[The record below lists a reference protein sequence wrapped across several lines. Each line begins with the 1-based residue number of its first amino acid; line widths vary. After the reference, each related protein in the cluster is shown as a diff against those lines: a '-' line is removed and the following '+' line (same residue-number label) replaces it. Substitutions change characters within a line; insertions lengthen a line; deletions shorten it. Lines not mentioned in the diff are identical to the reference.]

1 MMKFGKINIVVGAI
15 GLLLAAIGGMAL
27 GLTFD
32 KQAIKDGYHVLSIVR
47 VYFRDAHS
55 HGMAFCV
62 YNLFFG
68 LIIDRM
74 SFSDKI
80 KKFGSYMAACSLILP
95 ISLLARAFAGAPA
108 DFPPIGI
115 LGAIAF
121 VVSICILLSGIKK
134 AV

>member
-1 MMKFGKINIVVGAI
+1 MKFGKINIVVGAI

-32 KQAIKDGYHVLSIVR
+32 KQAIKDGYHMLNTVR
-47 VYFRDAHS
+47 FYFRDGHS
-55 HGMAFCV
+55 HGMVLCL

-80 KKFGSYMAACSLILP
+80 KEFGSYMAACSLILP
-95 ISLLARAFAGAPA
+95 MSLLAKAFAGAPA
-108 DFPPIGI
+108 DFPPFGI
-115 LGAIAF
+115 LGAVAF
-121 VVSICILLSGIKK
+121 VISICIILYGVKK

>member
-1 MMKFGKINIVVGAI
+1 MKFGKINIVVGAI
-15 GLLLAAIGGMAL
+15 GLILAAIGGMAL

-32 KQAIKDGYHVLSIVR
+32 KQAIKDGYHSLSTVR
-47 VYFRDAHS
+47 FYFRDAHS
-55 HGMAFCV
+55 HGMLLCL

-74 SFSDKI
+74 SFANKI

-95 ISLLARAFAGAPA
+95 ISLLAKAFAGAPA
-108 DFPPIGI
+108 DFPPFGI

-121 VVSICILLSGIKK
+121 VVSICIILSGIKK

>member
-1 MMKFGKINIVVGAI
+1 MKFGKINIVVGAV
-15 GLLLAAIGGMAL
+15 GLLLAAIGGMVL

-32 KQAIKDGYHVLSIVR
+32 KQAIKDGYHSFSTVR
-47 VYFRDAHS
+47 FYFRDAHS
-55 HGMAFCV
+55 HGMLLCL

-80 KKFGSYMAACSLILP
+80 KKFGSYLAACSLILP
-95 ISLLARAFAGAPA
+95 ISLLAKAFAGAPA
-108 DFPPIGI
+108 DFPPFGI

-121 VVSICILLSGIKK
+121 VVSICIILYGIKK

>member
-1 MMKFGKINIVVGAI
+1 MKFGKINIVVGAV
-15 GLLLAAIGGMAL
+15 GLLLAAIGGMVL

-32 KQAIKDGYHVLSIVR
+32 KQAIKDGYHSLSTVR
-47 VYFRDAHS
+47 FYFRDAHS
-55 HGMAFCV
+55 HGMLLCL

-95 ISLLARAFAGAPA
+95 ISLLAKAFAGAPA
-108 DFPPIGI
+108 DFPPFGI

-121 VVSICILLSGIKK
+121 VVSICIILYGSKK

>member
-1 MMKFGKINIVVGAI
+1 MKFGKFNIAVGAI
-15 GLLLAAIGGMAL
+15 GLLFAAIGGMAL

-32 KQAIKDGYHVLSIVR
+32 KNAIKDGYHMLNMVR
-47 VYFRDAHS
+47 FYFRDAHS
-55 HGMAFCV
+55 HGMTFCF

-74 SFSDKI
+74 YVSDKI
-80 KKFGSYMAACSLILP
+80 KKVGSFMAACSLILP
-95 ISLLARAFAGAPA
+95 ISLLAKAFAGAPA

-115 LGAIAF
+115 LGAVAF
-121 VVSICILLSGIKK
+121 VISIFIILFGIKK